1 MFNSTIL
8 DVAIGV
14 IMVFLLVSILCTAI
28 REGVE
33 AWLKTRA
40 AYLGYGIRELL
51 QDKNGMG
58 LAKTLYQHPMIYGL
72 FSGEYSAPERA
83 DKPGALAKG
92 GNLPSYIPARNFAL
106 ALMDIAARGP
116 DPAVNNDAGAPILDL
131 QQVREGIAALGSGPV
146 QRSLLTA
153 VDTAQGDLIQ
163 AQKNIEA
170 WFNSS
175 MDRVS
180 GWYRRSTQTVIFA
193 IALGIALLFNIN
205 TVTIADFL
213 YSNNVAREALVEKAK
228 STLANS
234 QAMKAGSAQVRA
246 ELQGLSL
253 PIGWG
258 EQYKAAKESGQV
270 VLCGMLLE
278 IFFALPG
285 CLLTAFAAMLGAPFW
300 FDVLNKFM
308 VIRSTVKPQE
318 KNPEEASEAR
328 QRPAA
333 ANVQLAGAVGLAG
346 AGATGAAHVHTAMD
360 ACDIDMAAH
369 PTADED
375 LPPARGGVAQ

>member
-28 REGVE
+28 REGIE

-40 AYLGYGIRELL
+40 AYLEYGIRELL
-51 QDKNGMG
+51 QDRSGNG
-58 LAKTLYQHPMIYGL
+58 LAATLYKHPMIYGL
-72 FSGEYSAPERA
+72 YSGEYIVPPNT
-83 DKPGALAKG
+83 DKPGKLAKG
-92 GNLPSYIPARNFAL
+92 GDLPSYIPARNFAL

-116 DPAVNNDAGAPILDL
+116 DSKTVHNDAGVPILDL
-131 QQVREGIAALGSGPV
+131 QQVREGIAALGNGPV

-153 VDTAQGDLIQ
+153 VDAAQGDLIR

-170 WFNSS
+170 WFDSS
-175 MDRVS
+175 MDRVA
-180 GWYRRSTQTVIFA
+180 GWYRRSTQTIVFA
-193 IALGIALLFNIN
+193 IALVIALGCNIN

-213 YSNNVAREALVEKAK
+213 YRNSVAREALVKKAED
-228 STLANS
+228 TLRDS
-234 QAMKAGSAQVRA
+234 QALKAGAAEVRA

-253 PIGWG
+253 PIGWST
-258 EQYKAAKESGQV
+258 QFKAAREAYPRLLDLASLAG
-270 VLCGMLLE
+270 LLGSMLLA
-278 IFFALPG
+278 IICAVPG

-308 VIRSTVKPQE
+308 VVRSTVKPRE
-318 KNPEEASEAR
+318 KSPEEATEIG
-328 QRPAA
+328 QRPPETAY
-333 ANVQLAGAVGLAG
+333 
-346 AGATGAAHVHTAMD
+346 AHTPLD
-360 ACDIDMAAH
+360 ACDIDLAAH